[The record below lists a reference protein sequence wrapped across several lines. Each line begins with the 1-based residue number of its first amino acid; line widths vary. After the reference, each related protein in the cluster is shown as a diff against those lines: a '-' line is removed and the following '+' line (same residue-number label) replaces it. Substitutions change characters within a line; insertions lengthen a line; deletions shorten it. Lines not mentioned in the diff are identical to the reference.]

1 MSCVATFPQ
10 RKRRAP
16 RRTSGELHQ
25 QLLDAAGTLFEA
37 QGYRAT
43 TTQQIVDKAG
53 VDAATLYRHFE
64 SKADLFEATMLGP
77 LKQFLDDHA
86 AYWSSQ
92 PLGEVDPAELMR
104 RYATGFF
111 TMLHEHRD
119 TMRLLVTASADD
131 GVLGVIADRVSRQFT
146 EGLVVMR
153 NIVVAESEI
162 HGYPGLQ
169 ASDATIAGAT
179 GMILSI
185 VLFDDWI
192 FPAGRRPDTATI
204 IEEIIALVLYG
215 VTQRPDEPGGSLTA
229 P

>member
-1 MSCVATFPQ
+1 MRCVATFPQ

-16 RRTSGELHQ
+16 RRTSGEIHQ

-131 GVLGVIADRVSRQFT
+131 GVLGVIADRVSRQFM

-179 GMILSI
+179 KPRAASRAGARTSSAQSRSPSLS
-185 VLFDDWI
+185 
-192 FPAGRRPDTATI
+192 
-204 IEEIIALVLYG
+204 
-215 VTQRPDEPGGSLTA
+215 QRASGGSNPCFGRSTMERGTRR
-229 P
+229 